1 MGSDSPTVKLLEA
14 DLFERPISFRLPF
27 RFGAVTVRDAP
38 QAFVRVQIRL
48 ADGREAVGQSAELM
62 VPKWFDKNPALS
74 NEDNFN
80 QLRAALRIARAHL
93 LAADSATAFGLSA
106 SVEAAHHATCAQRG
120 LGGLIASFGL
130 ALLDRAILDALCKA
144 YAMPAVTALQRNL
157 PGLDAR
163 TAPDLVGFDLN
174 HFLSV
179 QAPANRINIRHT
191 VGMIDAITE
200 AEAPADGPQDGLPNS
215 LEAAIAAYGHRFF
228 KLKLSGNADA
238 DLERLIRIA
247 DLFDRLPDYHLT
259 LDGNEQFPD
268 ADAVI
273 ALWEQIVAEP
283 RLTRFREKLLF
294 LEQPIARAAVL
305 SAPIHPLAALV
316 AVEIDESDGEIGAF
330 ATARTLGYT
339 GISSKSCKGL
349 YRAIL
354 NRARVEAWGRGFFM
368 SAEDLTTQAGLAVQQ
383 DLLLAAFI
391 GAAHIERNGHHYVDG
406 MGGAPPGEQANFL
419 AAHPDLYAR
428 APDGHA
434 RLTIQ
439 NGAVSLTSLLAAPG
453 LGSAASPDWSA
464 LSPLAL

>member
-1 MGSDSPTVKLLEA
+1 MGSGSPTVKLLEA
-14 DLFERPISFRLPF
+14 DLFERPVSFRLPF
-27 RFGAVTVRDAP
+27 RFGAVTVREAP
-38 QAFVRVQIRL
+38 QAFVRVRIRL
-48 ADGREAVGQSAELM
+48 EDGREAVGQSAELM
-62 VPKWFDKNPALS
+62 VPKWFGKNPALS

-80 QLRAALRIARAHL
+80 QLRTALRGAKTHL

-106 SVEAAHHATCAQRG
+106 SVEAAHHAACAQRG

-130 ALLDRAILDALCKA
+130 ALLDRAVLDALCKA
-144 YAMPAVTALQRNL
+144 YRLPAVTALQRNL

-163 TAPDLVGFDLN
+163 TAPDLVGFDLDS
-174 HFLSV
+174 FLAA
-179 QAPANRINIRHT
+179 QTPAYRINIRHT
-191 VGMIDAITE
+191 VGMIDAIIE
-200 AEAPADGPQDGLPNS
+200 AEAPAEGPQDGLPNS
-215 LEAAIAAYGHRFF
+215 LEAAITAYGHRFF

-238 DLERLIRIA
+238 DLDRLIRIA
-247 DLFDRLPDYHLT
+247 SLLERLPDYRLT

-273 ALWEQIVAEP
+273 ALWEKIAAEP
-283 RLTRFREKLLF
+283 RLARFRTKLLF
-294 LEQPIARAAVL
+294 LEQPIARAAAL

-316 AVEIDESDGEIGAF
+316 PVEIDESDGEMGAF
-330 ATARTLGYT
+330 VAARTLGYT

-368 SAEDLTTQAGLAVQQ
+368 SAEDLTTQAGLGVQQ

-391 GAAHIERNGHHYVDG
+391 GAEHIERNGHHYVNG
-406 MGGAPPGEQANFL
+406 MGSAPPGEQADFL
-419 AAHPDLYAR
+419 NSHPDLYAR
-428 APDGHA
+428 APQGHA
-434 RLTIQ
+434 RLTITD
-439 NGAVSLTSLLAAPG
+439 GAVSLTSLLAAPG

>member
-14 DLFERPISFRLPF
+14 DLFERPVSFRLPF
-27 RFGAVTVRDAP
+27 RFGAVTVREAP
-38 QAFVRVQIRL
+38 QAFVRVRIRL
-48 ADGREAVGQSAELM
+48 EDGREAVGQSAELM

-106 SVEAAHHATCAQRG
+106 SVEAAHHAACAQRG

-130 ALLDRAILDALCKA
+130 ALLDRAVLDALCKA
-144 YAMPAVTALQRNL
+144 YGLPAVTALQRNL

-163 TAPDLVGFDLN
+163 TAPDLVGFDLDS
-174 HFLSV
+174 FLAA
-179 QAPANRINIRHT
+179 QTPADRINIRHT

-200 AEAPADGPQDGLPNS
+200 AEKPPEGPQDGLPNS

-228 KLKLSGNADA
+228 KLKLSGNADT
-238 DLERLIRIA
+238 DIDRLTRIA
-247 DLFDRLPDYHLT
+247 ALLDRLPDYRLT

-273 ALWEQIVAEP
+273 ALWEKIVAEP
-283 RLTRFREKLLF
+283 RLTRFRTKLLF
-294 LEQPIARAAVL
+294 LEQPIARAAAL

-316 AVEIDESDGEIGAF
+316 PVEIDESDGEMGAF
-330 ATARTLGYT
+330 VAARTLGYT

-368 SAEDLTTQAGLAVQQ
+368 SAEDLTTQAGLGVQQ

-391 GAAHIERNGHHYVDG
+391 GAEHIERNGHHYVDG
-406 MGGAPPGEQANFL
+406 MGSAPPGEQANFL
-419 AAHPDLYAR
+419 AAHPDLYDR
-428 APDGHA
+428 APQGHA
-434 RLTIQ
+434 RLTIE
-439 NGAVSLTSLLAAPG
+439 NGAVSLTSLLASPG

-464 LSPLAL
+464 LSPLAA